1 MIREVDIDEAAR
13 MRSGGAV
20 LVDCREPNEWAGGI
34 IPGAIRIRLG
44 DLPNHGRD
52 GVPAGVPVV
61 AYCRSG
67 QRSQNAAAILGG
79 LDFGDV
85 VSMRGGILAWYRAG
99 QPVALPDSAE
109 DLAAVAGGGAA
120 PTAGTAAPP
129 GEPTPFAAGLT
140 PAQQARYSRHL
151 LMPEVGAEG
160 QRRLL
165 DAKVLLV
172 GAGGLGSPAA
182 LYLAAAGVG
191 TIGIADFDVVDVSN
205 LQRQIVHATGRVG
218 TPKTASAHAAIAA
231 LDPAIRV
238 VEHRVALDASNADAL
253 NAGYDV
259 VVDGTDSFEARYA
272 LNDAAVRAR
281 IPVVHAS
288 VYRFEGQA
296 TTFVPGAGPC
306 YRCLFPAP
314 PPPELAPAC
323 SVVGVLGVVPGV
335 MGTLQATETLKLLL
349 RVGRPL
355 VGRLLAFDAL
365 EMTFDTYSL
374 ARDPAC
380 PVCRGVAPREAPW
393 WPAS

>member
-1 MIREVDIDEAAR
+1 VSLGGYVREVDIDEAAAAR
-13 MRSGGAV
+13 AAGAV
-20 LVDCREPNEWAGGI
+20 LVDVREPNEWNQGI
-34 IPGAIRIRLG
+34 IPGAILVRLG
-44 DLPNHGRD
+44 DLPNHARESI
-52 GVPAGVPVV
+52 PAGVPVV

-67 QRSQNAAAILGG
+67 SRSQTAAAILARLG
-79 LDFGDV
+79 FTDV

-99 QPVALPDSAE
+99 QPVALPGE
-109 DLAAVAGGGAA
+109 DEPEPEAGAA
-120 PTAGTAAPP
+120 ATGP
-129 GEPTPFAAGLT
+129 GGLT
-140 PAQQARYSRHL
+140 QAQQARYSRHL
-151 LMPEVGAEG
+151 LMPEVGPEG

-205 LQRQIVHATGRVG
+205 LQRQVVHTTARVG
-218 TPKTASAHAAIAA
+218 TPKTASAAAAIAA

-238 VEHRVALDASNADAL
+238 LEHRGAIDAL
-253 NAGYDV
+253 NAAGLISGFDV
-259 VVDGTDSFEARYA
+259 VIDGTDSFEARYA
-272 LNDAAVRAR
+272 INDAAVRAG

-296 TTFVPGAGPC
+296 TTFLPGAGPC

-323 SVVGVLGVVPGV
+323 SVVGVLGVVPGI
-335 MGTLQATETLKLLL
+335 MGTIQATEALKLLL

-355 VGRLLAFDAL
+355 VGRLLAVDAL
-365 EMTFDTYSL
+365 ELTFDEFGVE
-374 ARDPAC
+374 RDPAC
-380 PVCRGVAPREAPW
+380 PACRGVAPRTAPW
-393 WPAS
+393 WDA